1 MHRIVIVCRF
11 NAARSVLIAAAF
23 KKLLPQLEVIS
34 CGVEAL
40 TGNEY
45 PLVTLQTAKDWG
57 LALTEDHS
65 VNIKDVIGGLRHHD
79 KVIVVEDSM
88 KQSPYLA
95 SLDPLNIYSFGD
107 LNLGE
112 FQLPQDPLGYELQ
125 EFKIEIAKAVF
136 FAASLI
142 SKFFEPIQVNSNL
155 RLWLADELSE
165 KTLRNVIDYCKSS
178 SSNLL
183 IANFITVIDLP
194 SDFQKIIRNILQV
207 NVQGS
212 FFVEHKKEVLKDS
225 FTIFQTQFESNYDS
239 KMVFRAEFDESVNR
253 LSSEGPLLV
262 VCELKHPIPRLM
274 EVQWLIA
281 SHVTLI
287 SKSIAIPID
296 L

>member
-23 KKLLPQLEVIS
+23 KKLLPQFEVIS

-57 LALTEDHS
+57 LTITEEYS
-65 VNIKDVIGGLRHHD
+65 VNIKDVIGGLRYND
-79 KVIVVEDSM
+79 IVIVVEDSM

-107 LNLGE
+107 LSLGE
-112 FQLPQDPLGYELQ
+112 FQLPQDPLGYDLQ
-125 EFKIEIAKAVF
+125 KFKIEIAKAVF
-136 FAASLI
+136 CAASLI
-142 SKFFEPIQVNSNL
+142 SKFLEPIRVNSNL
-155 RLWLADELSE
+155 RLWLIDEVSG
-165 KTLRNVIDYCKSS
+165 KTLLNVIDYCESS

-183 IANFITVIDLP
+183 IANFVTVTDLP
-194 SDFQKIIRNILQV
+194 SGLQKIRRNFLRV

-212 FFVEHKKEVLKDS
+212 FFVEHKKEEHKDS

-239 KMVFRAEFDESVNR
+239 KMVFGSEFNESVNR

-262 VCELKHPIPRLM
+262 VCEPKHPIPRLM
-274 EVQWLIA
+274 EMQWLIA

-287 SKSIAIPID
+287 SKSIAIPSEV
-296 L
+296 